1 MLGGLVLTVSKRPFA
16 NWYFEYTEAERKFL
30 EAKRVFEMKRRD
42 VCLFA
47 FRFYSDWCK
56 RKFGCLL
63 RPSREANGDEGER
76 VLDLF
81 YAEFDVDCSLRPLI
95 SSILVQAF
103 DENSKG
109 EL

>member
-1 MLGGLVLTVSKRPFA
+1 MTVSKRPFA

-47 FRFYSDWCK
+47 FRFYSEWCK

-63 RPSREANGDEGER
+63 RPSHEALGNEAANP
-76 VLDLF
+76 LDLF
-81 YAEFDVDCSLRPLI
+81 YADFEVDWSLRPVI
-95 SSILVQAF
+95 TQILVQAF
-103 DENSKG
+103 NEKSTGDLKC
-109 EL
+109 